1 MVKRCL
7 RSTLS
12 QTSSNN
18 TLRSLERWRYF
29 GRLSQT
35 TTEKPMT
42 DPFGFMK
49 ECRDGSS
56 LNKDFLTI
64 LKILRQMS
72 SKNARRVIS
81 VALRKSQSPILSQR
95 GLRCWPSLLAPIV
108 KATRFRT
115 LLQFQISNR
124 WIKVAFNYG
133 PRKLKSSPLW
143 SYKTWIDPSKGTMNN
158 CRG

>member
-1 MVKRCL
+1 MVKRSL
-7 RSTLS
+7 RSTRS
-12 QTSSNN
+12 QIYSNN
-18 TLRSLERWRYF
+18 TLRSWVRWRYF

-81 VALRKSQSPILSQR
+81 VALRKPQSSTPSQR
-95 GLRCWPSLLAPIV
+95 GLRCWPSLLALIV
-108 KATRFRT
+108 KATRFRI
-115 LLQFQISNR
+115 LSPFQNSNR
-124 WIKVAFNYG
+124 WIKVAFNCG
-133 PRKLKSSPLW
+133 PRKLKPFPLW
-143 SYKTWIDPSKGTMNN
+143 SYKTWIDQ
-158 CRG
+158 